1 MTAHRAKRIWHVA
14 ERYGY
19 FYAQDQFGGFTRFS
33 TRHQAVAAI
42 EADIARYGDE
52 WAPGAQP

>member
-1 MTAHRAKRIWHVA
+1 MKAQRAKRIWHVA
-14 ERYGY
+14 ERGGS
-19 FYAQDQFGGFTRFS
+19 FYAENQFGGFRQFDTRGDG
-33 TRHQAVAAI
+33 VAAI